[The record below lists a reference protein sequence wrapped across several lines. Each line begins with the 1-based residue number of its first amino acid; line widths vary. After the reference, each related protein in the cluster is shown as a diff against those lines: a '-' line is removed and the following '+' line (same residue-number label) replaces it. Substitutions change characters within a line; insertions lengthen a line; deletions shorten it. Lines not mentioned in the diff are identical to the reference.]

1 MNTIFY
7 ITATVAI
14 ISSLIAISNR
24 NAIHALLY
32 LILSL
37 LSISVIFYILGA
49 PFIAALEVIVY
60 AGAIMVLFIFV
71 VMMLN
76 IGLEEEQ
83 EKKWLNSGMWI
94 VPSILAAILLIIF
107 IYVTKEFQSERTSA
121 EIIGPKQVGIK
132 MFTKYL
138 IGVEISA
145 VLLLSGIIGGYH
157 LGKQKKKVVH
167 RFLIKKNTSDREIPD
182 NNN

>member
-1 MNTIFY
+1 MNIIFY
-7 ITATVAI
+7 IAATIAVI
-14 ISSLIAISNR
+14 TSLIAISNR

-83 EKKWLNSGMWI
+83 ENKWLTPRMWI
-94 VPSILAAILLIIF
+94 LPSILAAMILVIF
-107 IYVTKEFQSERTSA
+107 IYVLKEFHFEQNNSA
-121 EIIGPKQVGIK
+121 IIGPKQVGIL

-138 IGVEISA
+138 LAVEISA
-145 VLLLSGIIGGYH
+145 ILLLAGIIGGYH
-157 LGKQKKKVVH
+157 LGKQKKKVMH
-167 RFLIKKNTSDREIPD
+167 RFMIKK
-182 NNN
+182 